1 MCEQT
6 HLLAGKLAEHW
17 GDVAGVLRH
26 LLLDGLL
33 HSRWDA
39 ARHARHDV
47 LKLQERQGGVAHG
60 FHQPLH
66 PLFQLQPQNASF
78 LKTVKAYN
86 VLNRRTCEN
95 SSSPWRWKKAQAD
108 RSHSWCARG
117 GPACCGKLCG
127 ASLLSEPPP
136 GWKARLLCAAR
147 PGEEGR
153 NTSLLLPLLLHNNNR
168 WHLLKGQ

>member
-78 LKTVKAYN
+78 LKHCQSLQRFKQTHAWEFFFTLTLKKGSGRQKPFMMCTRWSSVLWKTLWSFSPLRATAWMEGKAP
-86 VLNRRTCEN
+86 VC
-95 SSSPWRWKKAQAD
+95 SSAW
-108 RSHSWCARG
+108 G
-117 GPACCGKLCG
+117 GG
-127 ASLLSEPPP
+127 
-136 GWKARLLCAAR
+136 
-147 PGEEGR
+147 
-153 NTSLLLPLLLHNNNR
+153 
-168 WHLLKGQ
+168 